1 MLAAE
6 DNLSVVPLDM
16 SDLGEA
22 LVTRAAL
29 VGFCHTRLNDNTTPT
44 VGVAVLAAHGAG
56 SMSRAFRCCSD
67 AAILLRAQSMWSCA

>member
-1 MLAAE
+1 
-6 DNLSVVPLDM
+6 M

-44 VGVAVLAAHGAG
+44 VGALLLAG
-56 SMSRAFRCCSD
+56 C
-67 AAILLRAQSMWSCA
+67 